1 MRITLFTLPVVLF
14 VSSFTVQA
22 KMYKWVDEDGQMHF
36 GDKIPQEYLVK
47 EHDELNEHG
56 VKTKHRKAEKTAEEK
71 AKERLLEQARKKA
84 ALAEKKQK
92 QLDRVLLDTYTSE
105 RDLVVARDSRLDAL
119 ATQIQLSEA
128 FISDTNKKI
137 ESMEKRVT
145 QIKAAGR
152 EVPVNLHNRLNSEKQ
167 QVAVQMEVMKN
178 HKKRSEKI
186 SAQFNGYIERFRV
199 VRPR

>member
-92 QLDRVLLDTYTSE
+92 QLDRVLLDTYSSE